1 MILHHKNIDKGGA
14 AMIKEGTN
22 KIQIF
27 MSIVALILVVLIGIG
42 LTYSWIEEGKTY
54 SVYENKGI
62 KVGTE
67 EKVDIL
73 SYGGV
78 ITLDPGLENANINMV
93 EYDKTSNQYQDLVFS
108 PVYSLDAKSFV
119 FPVTDSEGKISSYR
133 NSTTNDIGTKF
144 IKLKFSIKTKKRCFL
159 AFNERPFITATKN
172 GNSDID
178 TSAFRIMITDEAT
191 NYVFSNADTPQTTQV
206 ITSIYGGVSTL
217 TTKTFEDYVYDP
229 TTNHRL
235 FAYEAETPK
244 QITISVWLDAGASAE
259 QLAAIEGC
267 DIKINMNLITVE
279 NKI

>member
-1 MILHHKNIDKGGA
+1 
-14 AMIKEGTN
+14 MIKEGTN

-244 QITISVWLDAGASAE
+244 EITISVWLDAGASAE